1 MQGVHHRI
9 CLVHYL
15 RPGQHQLAKGGAVPQ
30 ACQQRSQQLV
40 TAPCCC
46 HGRSAATSNI
56 AGKAGKQRP
65 ASCRLRLLLVRCS
78 KAVKQPG
85 PNRWPVRRGWRYRQ
99 RLRVRWTTQ
108 RRGAGTGSG
117 WPHAAHVGCNGPE
130 QAGQVCVARL
140 FTRAHTQACRVG
152 VGVGAC

>member
-1 MQGVHHRI
+1 MARLTGFLLMLVVASSLGV
-9 CLVHYL
+9 VAS
-15 RPGQHQLAKGGAVPQ
+15 QHQARKLYTAVERE
-30 ACQQRSQQLV
+30 QQRSQQLV

-108 RRGAGTGSG
+108 RRGAGTGTG
-117 WPHAAHVGCNGPE
+117 GG
-130 QAGQVCVARL
+130 AG
-140 FTRAHTQACRVG
+140 G
-152 VGVGAC
+152 GGAGAGG